1 MLDEDMMSLL
11 EEVEVDEIYIGGR
24 KHGKRGRGA
33 QGKTPVFG
41 MVQRNGNVIAVLVPD
56 VQAKTLVPIVK

>member
-1 MLDEDMMSLL
+1 MSLL